1 LKAIILQKWVD
12 AADGGRGIES
22 HIERVRTGYPEES
35 AISNQ
40 IAVGYVLPNNY
51 IPGTLIY
58 SKKGMTGG
66 ILPRRFPYPDSEMNF
81 NSNAAEYKALSDADV
96 ILQKVWWK
104 K

>member
-1 LKAIILQKWVD
+1 
-12 AADGGRGIES
+12 
-22 HIERVRTGYPEES
+22 
-35 AISNQ
+35 
-40 IAVGYVLPNNY
+40 
-51 IPGTLIY
+51 LIY
-58 SKKGMTGG
+58 SKKGMTAG